1 MSKILYITN
10 YKGSGKPGTGISDYL
25 NDLTFYGLKELY
37 GDDIIDSTQIIHLY
51 KENYNKLDHKRLFGI
66 LSGTWLFDKDTTD
79 RSNIE
84 EKIKDKY
91 FDLIIYGS
99 IRRCWDYWGLVL
111 KTYPKDRVILLDG
124 EDDRGVLD
132 LHKNYL
138 YFKRELISRNKHKN
152 VKPISFS
159 WPTKNLT
166 KPNPLIKSQKFGTV
180 IPGNKDTYIFNN
192 QKDYYNDYQQSYFG
206 LTTKKEGW
214 DCMRHY
220 EILGNYSLPF
230 FPDLKDCPP
239 ETLFNFPKDLISE
252 SNNLVDNFDTK
263 EYFSILGEVFEHTKK
278 HLTTKAV
285 AQYLINN
292 I

>member
-10 YKGSGKPGTGISDYL
+10 HNDSERVGYCISDYL

-37 GDDIIDSTQIIHLY
+37 GDNIIDSTQIVHLY
-51 KENYNKLDHKRLFGI
+51 KENYNNLDHNRLFGI
-66 LSGTWLFDKDTTD
+66 LSGTWLLGKDNTD

-99 IRRCWDYWGLVL
+99 IRRCTDYFDIVSQF
-111 KTYPKDRVILLDG
+111 YPKDRVILMDG
-124 EDDRGVLD
+124 EDDNKVID
-132 LHKNYL
+132 LHKDYL
-138 YFKRELISRNKHKN
+138 YFKRELKDNQLKN

-159 WPTKNLT
+159 FPTNSIT
-166 KPNPLIKSQKFGTV
+166 TPNRNKTQKFGVVT
-180 IPGNKDTYIFNN
+180 PGDKTTYVFDN
-192 QKDYYNDYQQSYFG
+192 QKDYYSDYKQSYFG
-206 LTTKKEGW
+206 ITTKKAGW

-220 EILGNYSLPF
+220 EILGNYCLPYF
-230 FPDLKDCPP
+230 QDLGDCP
-239 ETLFNFPKDLISE
+239 TNTMFNFPKELILE
-252 SNNLVDNFDTK
+252 SNNLVDNFDEQK
-263 EYFSILGEVFEHTKK
+263 YFIILDEVFKHTKK
-278 HLTTKAV
+278 YLTTKAV

>member
-10 YKGSGKPGTGISDYL
+10 YNDSEKVGYCISDYL

-37 GDDIIDSTQIIHLY
+37 GDNIIDSTQIIHLY
-51 KENYNKLDHKRLFGI
+51 KENHDKIDHKRLFGI
-66 LSGTWLFDKDTTD
+66 LSGTWLLNKDTTD

-99 IRRCWDYWGLVL
+99 IRRCCDYWDIVS
-111 KTYPKDRVILLDG
+111 KTYPKDRIILIDG
-124 EDDRGVLD
+124 EDDTNVID
-132 LHKNYL
+132 LHKDHL
-138 YFKRELISRNKHKN
+138 YFKRELITQNKHKN

-159 WPTKNLT
+159 WPTKNLA
-166 KPNPLIKSQKFGTV
+166 NPTSNNKIQKFGTV
-180 IPGNKDTYIFNN
+180 IPGEVETYIFDN
-192 QKDYYNDYQQSYFG
+192 QEEYYNDYKQSYFG
-206 LTTKKEGW
+206 LTTKKAGW

-239 ETLFNFPKDLISE
+239 DTLFNFPKELILE
-252 SNNLVDNFDTK
+252 SNTLVDNLDSSK
-263 EYFSILGEVFEHTKK
+263 YFSILDEVFKHTKK

>member
-1 MSKILYITN
+1 M
-10 YKGSGKPGTGISDYL
+10 
-25 NDLTFYGLKELY
+25 
-37 GDDIIDSTQIIHLY
+37 
-51 KENYNKLDHKRLFGI
+51 
-66 LSGTWLFDKDTTD
+66 
-79 RSNIE
+79 
-84 EKIKDKY
+84 
-91 FDLIIYGS
+91 
-99 IRRCWDYWGLVL
+99 
-111 KTYPKDRVILLDG
+111 LDG

-138 YFKRELISRNKHKN
+138 YFKRELIPRNKHKN

-239 ETLFNFPKDLISE
+239 ETLFNFPKDLILE